1 MTNRRFG
8 VLLGVLFAALA
19 GVSFLVV
26 TLVLDSSDDDPPS
39 TTTTSTTVGIT
50 TTTTSGELATPT
62 FVAVVVSE
70 PDEATARATAD
81 ELTEGGFDSGVL
93 HSDDYTSLEP
103 GFWVAYVGPFDDVAG
118 AQGAVG
124 ELQGAGYTA
133 SYPRCV
139 GTDDECG

>member
-1 MTNRRFG
+1 VTRGRFG
-8 VLLGVLFAALA
+8 LLLGVLFAGIAL
-19 GVSFLVV
+19 VSFLVV
-26 TLVLDSSDDDPPS
+26 TLILDTDDDPS
-39 TTTTSTTVGIT
+39 SATTTSTTVGIT

-70 PDEATARATAD
+70 TDEAAARSMAD
-81 ELTEGGFDSGVL
+81 ELTEGGFGSGVL

-103 GFWVAYVGPFDDVAG
+103 GFWVAYVGPFDDVG
-118 AQGAVG
+118 SAQAAVG

-139 GTDDECG
+139 GTDDECS